1 MSVTE
6 EPTGLLEIRVKIQTL
21 TFWVTPNSCR
31 SRGQRAQKRR
41 FPEWRASS
49 PPKRPPS
56 DPGLNHLGGAGVWLM
71 SHMGPSP
78 FVSAILGEQPWAPRM
93 PTEPYSHLEGQM
105 DKPLP
110 QRAPGPPVGC
120 CEGTWSGGVLAASCH
135 TPTHCASCRPLLY
148 SEATSWQVQYSP
160 GCNFQVQTPGPGSQL
175 RPMKGSLEVGT
186 DRPQVAPILLWGTC
200 RGGWWLPEVPSEG
213 WHSRGLVSRLLP
225 PSPVSV

>member
-1 MSVTE
+1 MLAGLSVTE

-21 TFWVTPNSCR
+21 TFWLTPNSCR
-31 SRGQRAQKRR
+31 SREQRAQKRR

-110 QRAPGPPVGC
+110 QRAPGPLRLGAVREHGL
-120 CEGTWSGGVLAASCH
+120 GVS
-135 TPTHCASCRPLLY
+135 
-148 SEATSWQVQYSP
+148 
-160 GCNFQVQTPGPGSQL
+160 
-175 RPMKGSLEVGT
+175 
-186 DRPQVAPILLWGTC
+186 
-200 RGGWWLPEVPSEG
+200 
-213 WHSRGLVSRLLP
+213 LLP
-225 PSPVSV
+225 PATPPPTVRAAGPSFILRPHPGRCSIRQGATSRCKHQVLGPSSDQ